1 MQQRHVTLIAACI
14 VTLSSGT
21 NYVVSAYLPQ
31 LGTRL
36 HLSSLALNIVSGAGN
51 AGVYLSGPVLGSFV
65 DARGPKPVL
74 SSAALCLLL
83 GYAGLAIMYK
93 GGEDGLY
100 GLVGVPG
107 LALCQVA
114 TGIGGSAG
122 LSASLKATSQSF
134 PSSQRGAAMAAVLAC
149 FGLSAFFYS
158 SIARA
163 HLFAAAD
170 PTPAFLFTLAV
181 GCTLSMLVGVL
192 FVRPDPP
199 AAASYHLLEAE
210 AGVEDDFS
218 HATPHLNGASPFP
231 ESGFSTPRERRILHD
246 SEEGSESAY
255 SLHPALEAAAQDEQ
269 GALADRSRGRRTRSS
284 SPLLKGRGAGGQDW
298 TRHHAGELDVNG
310 MALLSERDFWTLF
323 CFLGLCSGVGLM
335 YINNLGTMVTTLASP
350 EEDSVA
356 VVKKQASLVSL
367 LSLMNSAG
375 RLAIGFTADF
385 TTHHAPDRIR
395 FARIWWLLA
404 TAGGF
409 VVSQILAGKAER
421 IDGFGGLAVPTIA
434 VGFSYGT
441 LFGLVPVVM
450 LERFGIR
457 DFAQNNG
464 WLCLSPSVFANFSN
478 LLFGAVYDSHVS
490 APESLPIEPAPATA
504 GNFVR
509 RGGTSAPAHLCT
521 VGRACFAAAFRATT
535 LMSLVALGLAVSLS
549 LRASF
554 KPAYR

>member
-1 MQQRHVTLIAACI
+1 MAATTLILFPLRKRCHTYSVVGFAAVI
-14 VTLSSGT
+14 YALWRPVSTHISSSVDFFGHHIAWLFRPHSRRARQSGSDAAAT
-21 NYVVSAYLPQ
+21 RDAHRCVHSHLVVGHQLCVRTSWSHHHLTDPTDEASPAHSVSAYLPQ
-31 LGTRL
+31 LGARL

-83 GYAGLAIMYK
+83 GYAGLATMYR

-100 GLVGVPG
+100 ALVGVPG

-181 GCTLSMLVGVL
+181 GCTLSMMVGVL

-199 AAASYHLLEAE
+199 SASYHLLEAE
-210 AGVEDDFS
+210 AGAEDDF
-218 HATPHLNGASPFP
+218 AYTTPHLNGASPFP

-246 SEEGSESAY
+246 SEEGNDSAY
-255 SLHPALEAAAQDEQ
+255 SLHPALEAAAQDEH
-269 GALADRSRGRRTRSS
+269 GALAARSRGRRTRSS
-284 SPLLKGRGAGGQDW
+284 SPLLKDRGAEGQNW
-298 TRHHAGELDVNG
+298 TQHHAGELDVNG

-335 YINNLGTMVTTLASP
+335 CEYHLNHRR
-350 EEDSVA
+350 E
-356 VVKKQASLVSL
+356 
-367 LSLMNSAG
+367 LSLIFDAAQQTS
-375 RLAIGFTADF
+375 
-385 TTHHAPDRIR
+385 TT
-395 FARIWWLLA
+395 
-404 TAGGF
+404 
-409 VVSQILAGKAER
+409 SER
-421 IDGFGGLAVPTIA
+421 
-434 VGFSYGT
+434 
-441 LFGLVPVVM
+441 
-450 LERFGIR
+450 
-457 DFAQNNG
+457 
-464 WLCLSPSVFANFSN
+464 W
-478 LLFGAVYDSHVS
+478 
-490 APESLPIEPAPATA
+490 
-504 GNFVR
+504 
-509 RGGTSAPAHLCT
+509 
-521 VGRACFAAAFRATT
+521 
-535 LMSLVALGLAVSLS
+535 
-549 LRASF
+549 
-554 KPAYR
+554 

>member
-1 MQQRHVTLIAACI
+1 MQQGHVTLIFACV

-31 LGTRL
+31 LGSRL

-51 AGVYLSGPVLGSFV
+51 AGVYLSGPLLGSFV

-74 SSAALCLLL
+74 SAAATCLLV
-83 GYAGLAIMYK
+83 GYAGLAIMYR

-100 GLVGVPG
+100 ALVGVPG
-107 LALCQVA
+107 LALCQIA
-114 TGIGGSAG
+114 TGVGGSAG

-163 HLFAAAD
+163 HLFAADGD

-181 GCTLSMLVGVL
+181 GCTISMVL
-192 FVRPDPP
+192 GAMFVRPDPP
-199 AAASYHLLEAE
+199 ASPYQLLEAE
-210 AGVEDDFS
+210 DDF
-218 HATPHLNGASPFP
+218 AYTTPHFNGASPFP
-231 ESGFSTPRERRILHD
+231 ESGFTTPRERRILD
-246 SEEGSESAY
+246 DTQDVNESTY
-255 SLHPALEAAAQDEQ
+255 SLHPALEAAAHDDE
-269 GALADRSRGRRTRSS
+269 GTLANQRPRGRRTRSS
-284 SPLLKGRGAGGQDW
+284 SPLLKDRGGQAW
-298 TRHHAGELDVNG
+298 TQHHAGELDVNG
-310 MALLSERDFWTLF
+310 WALLSERDFWTLF
-323 CFLGLCSGVGLM
+323 GFLGLCSGVGLM
-335 YINNLGTMVTTLASP
+335 YINNLGTMVTTLASS

-367 LSLMNSAG
+367 LSLMNSSG

-395 FARIWWLLA
+395 FARIWWLIA

-409 VVSQILAGKAER
+409 VVSQMLAGKAEH
-421 IDGFGGLAVPTIA
+421 IDGIGGLAVPTMA

-441 LFGLVPVVM
+441 LFGLVPVLM
-450 LERFGIR
+450 LERFGIK

-464 WLCLSPSVFANFSN
+464 WLCLSPSIFANFSN

-490 APESLPIEPAPATA
+490 APESLPVDPAPAIVSDLTRRA
-504 GNFVR
+504 GAS
-509 RGGTSAPAHLCT
+509 TPAHLCT
-521 VGRACFAAAFRATT
+521 VGRECFATAFRATT
-535 LMSLVALGLAVSLS
+535 VMSLIALGLAVSLS
-549 LRASF
+549 LRPTF

>member
-1 MQQRHVTLIAACI
+1 M
-14 VTLSSGT
+14 
-21 NYVVSAYLPQ
+21 
-31 LGTRL
+31 
-36 HLSSLALNIVSGAGN
+36 
-51 AGVYLSGPVLGSFV
+51 YLSGPVLGSFV

-83 GYAGLAIMYK
+83 GYAGLGVMYR

-100 GLVGVPG
+100 ALVGVPG

-170 PTPAFLFTLAV
+170 PTPAFLFTLAI
-181 GCTLSMLVGVL
+181 GCTLSMVVGVV

-210 AGVEDDFS
+210 AGAEDDFS
-218 HATPHLNGASPFP
+218 HTTPQLNGASPFP

-246 SEEGSESAY
+246 SENGNDSAY
-255 SLHPALEAAAQDEQ
+255 SLHPALEAAAHDEH

-284 SPLLKGRGAGGQDW
+284 SPLLKGRGGGGGQDW
-298 TRHHAGELDVNG
+298 AQHHAGELDVNG
-310 MALLSERDFWTLF
+310 WALLSERDFWTLF

-335 YINNLGTMVTTLASP
+335 CESYPGTSTTARAEPDIGCGSTDINNLGTMVTTLASP

-385 TTHHAPDRIR
+385 TTHHAPDRVR

-404 TAGGF
+404 TAAGF
-409 VVSQILAGKAER
+409 VVSQILAGKAEN
-421 IDGFGGLAVPTIA
+421 IDGMGGLAVPTIA

-478 LLFGAVYDSHVS
+478 LLFGVS
-490 APESLPIEPAPATA
+490 PVP
-504 GNFVR
+504 
-509 RGGTSAPAHLCT
+509 
-521 VGRACFAAAFRATT
+521 CFA
-535 LMSLVALGLAVSLS
+535 LI
-549 LRASF
+549 LRAQ
-554 KPAYR
+554 Y